1 MNEVLTIQ
9 QGEYW
14 KKDGEA
20 NGEIKDRKRKEILKT
35 KKEKKKQKQYDK
47 VVKGKDRK
55 LIYKSERN
63 KGSGSK

>member
-20 NGEIKDRKRKEILKT
+20 NGEIKDKKRKEILKK

-47 VVKGKDRK
+47 VVKEEDRK

>member
-20 NGEIKDRKRKEILKT
+20 NGEIKEKKRKEILK

-55 LIYKSERN
+55 LIQKSKRN